1 MRAEHPCRRVT
12 VKLDVMDSFAAYQ
25 KFTRTTAIYP
35 GSDGYGDDAIPALSY
50 LGLGLVGE
58 SGEIA
63 DKVKK
68 VIRDGNS
75 ELTDERREAILAEAG
90 DVLWYVTR
98 IADHIGVTLGEIV
111 AGNKHLDSFSSYQG
125 RVVNDTRWIDILLP
139 KPSIRS
145 LNLMSLNLCQWS
157 GSVAGSIAHTIA
169 GGPIVFPSELK
180 PVLDV
185 LTGIVDALGG
195 NLGDVAAANVK
206 KLSSRKDRGV
216 LTGSGDRR

>member
-1 MRAEHPCRRVT
+1 MT

-35 GSDGYGDDAIPALSY
+35 GSDGYGDDAVPALSY

-68 VIRDGNS
+68 IIRDGDS
-75 ELTDERREAILAEAG
+75 KLTADRCEAILAEAG

-98 IADHIGVTLGEIV
+98 IADHLGVTLGEIV

-125 RVVNDTRWIDILLP
+125 RVVDGTRWIDILIP
-139 KPSIRS
+139 KISVLN
-145 LNLMSLNLCQWS
+145 LNLMSLNLCQQA
-157 GSVAGSIAHTIA
+157 GSVAGSIAHAIA

-180 PVLDV
+180 PVLDI

-216 LTGSGDRR
+216 LTGSGDMR

>member
-1 MRAEHPCRRVT
+1 
-12 VKLDVMDSFAAYQ
+12 MDSFAAYQ

-68 VIRDGNS
+68 VIRDGDS
-75 ELTDERREAILAEAG
+75 DLTDDRREAILAEAG
-90 DVLWYVTR
+90 DVLWYATR
-98 IADHIGVTLGEIV
+98 IADHLGVTLGEIV
-111 AGNKHLDSFSSYQG
+111 AGNKHLDSFSAYQG
-125 RVVNDTRWIDILLP
+125 RVVDGTRWIDILIP
-139 KPSIRS
+139 KTSVLN
-145 LNLMSLNLCQWS
+145 LNLMSLNLCQRS
-157 GSVAGSIAHTIA
+157 GSVAGTIAHTIA

-180 PVLDV
+180 PVLDI

-216 LTGSGDRR
+216 LTGSGDMR

>member
-1 MRAEHPCRRVT
+1 MT

-35 GSDGYGDDAIPALSY
+35 GSDGYGDDAVPALSY

-111 AGNKHLDSFSSYQG
+111 TGQI
-125 RVVNDTRWIDILLP
+125 T
-139 KPSIRS
+139 S
-145 LNLMSLNLCQWS
+145 LNYYSTL
-157 GSVAGSIAHTIA
+157 AKT
-169 GGPIVFPSELK
+169 
-180 PVLDV
+180 
-185 LTGIVDALGG
+185 
-195 NLGDVAAANVK
+195 
-206 KLSSRKDRGV
+206 SSD
-216 LTGSGDRR
+216 LL

>member
-1 MRAEHPCRRVT
+1 VT

-35 GSDGYGDDAIPALSY
+35 GSDGYGDDAVPALSY

-111 AGNKHLDSFSSYQG
+111 AGNKHLDSFSYYQG

-206 KLSSRKDRGV
+206 KLSSRKDRDV